1 MEINIDPIV
10 ITIGSLEI
18 RWYGLMIALAVFVLV
33 LWTFWQVR
41 KHWPDF
47 PPDRILMLAIVGI
60 PSGIIFARLIHVI
73 DKWEYYGQNLGQII
87 GGEGLTI
94 YGAILGAV
102 LGTWIYSRF
111 RPFNYGFGID
121 LVAPGII
128 LAQII
133 GRIGC
138 FLNGCCHGLEAPTSL
153 SWGVIYTNPACAV
166 DPTLLNVPVHP
177 TQLYEIIF
185 LIFLFGIIMLLKGKL
200 KPDGAL
206 FLVYLGSYSLWRFSI
221 GFLRDND
228 PFLFG
233 LNQAQFIGIAV
244 LVITIGLLIY
254 KRIQFVKSVKYPR
267 VENKEE

>member
-1 MEINIDPIV
+1 MEINIDPV
-10 ITIGSLEI
+10 AFTIGSLEI
-18 RWYGLMIALAVFVLV
+18 RWYGLMIALGVFILV

-41 KHWPDF
+41 KHWPSF
-47 PPDRILMLAIVGI
+47 PSDRVLALAIVGI

-73 DKWEYYGQNLGQII
+73 DKWEYYSQNLGQII

-111 RPFNYGFGID
+111 RPFNYGFGAD

-138 FLNGCCHGLEAPTSL
+138 FLNGCCHGPEASTSL
-153 SWGVIYTNPACAV
+153 PWGITYTHPNCAA
-166 DPTLLNVPVHP
+166 DITNIPVHP

-185 LIFLFGIIMLLKGKL
+185 LVFLFGITMLLKGRL
-200 KPDGAL
+200 KPDGSL

-221 GFLRDND
+221 GFLRVNE

-233 LNQAQFIGIAV
+233 LHQAQFIGIIV

-254 KRIQFVKSVKYPR
+254 NRVRFVKSSETPKIER
-267 VENKEE
+267 KEE